1 MTKKGYVRCVPKL
14 AEDYQR
20 FEQQQ
25 RRTRP
30 DQCSLPAA
38 YSNVFAMAAGT
49 CHSLLLLDAPS
60 ASPQLLSPEWTGTS
74 VSLAVPTLYRKNYAL
89 EFKNSLADTNWT
101 ALPAVGGNGALQM
114 LSDPDAAAPQRFYR
128 LPPGNERV

>member
-38 YSNVFAMAAGT
+38 YSNVLAMAAGA
-49 CHSLLLLDAPS
+49 CHTLLLLDAPS
-60 ASPQLLSPEWTGTS
+60 TPPQFLSP
-74 VSLAVPTLYRKNYAL
+74 K
-89 EFKNSLADTNWT
+89 
-101 ALPAVGGNGALQM
+101 
-114 LSDPDAAAPQRFYR
+114 
-128 LPPGNERV
+128 